1 MATLS
6 TILLI
11 VAVLI
16 LIKIG
21 MNVSAIKEDTESL
34 SDRIDN
40 IHDRISMLEDILT
53 DIDAPKTVEK
63 PSDKEIPEPVIERE
77 DEEDEQS
84 IPVVPPRIVPPPF
97 VPKPEPQ
104 PEYVPEPFVDE
115 EPRQRQPRNFEKLI
129 GENLF
134 SKIGILILVI
144 GVGFFVKYAIDRDWI
159 SEVTRAVLGFAVGI
173 GLWGLAYP
181 IRERYRSFSSVL
193 AGGGYAVCFVTTA
206 IAYNIYSIFTPIASL
221 IIMVTLTAA
230 MIGCALWLD
239 RRELAIV
246 AVAGGFVAPFIAGDP
261 DGSYLMLMVYV
272 ALLDAAVFVITMRR
286 GWWIL
291 PLISCV
297 PTWIVAAICVF
308 TGGNLPFRCWA
319 TLIVTIYFLMFSLP
333 LVSVMRR
340 NDNLPSLMTW
350 LIIMTMANA
359 FAYLWLA
366 TRLAA
371 KIPFL
376 NSVEGI
382 FPLFVAALYAA
393 VFCRYYRRDG
403 MTELQN
409 LILGLVIGFALLFWP
424 IQFSTMSVV
433 VSGLAATMAA
443 LSLMFTLTAR
453 RIYHYASCGVA
464 LLVMLL
470 LTGTEPRDFDTCFW
484 TDIICGISFLTV
496 SWLVDRRRALY
507 AAVIPG
513 RKVLY
518 GIMLWAGVIALLGG
532 VWTLADHFAEG
543 ESALMLLMAAIAAA
557 MLAVSLA
564 TLHGGYLLWSFPGFA
579 ALFFVLLPLNGTGD
593 SAIGEISLWT
603 AAALFAAVIAVS
615 GMKGFSRN
623 ITGPLSRRVYTVY
636 FNLSYTV
643 LAVAVTLYGLR
654 SAGASDSYSAGLSVA
669 MTLCGAA
676 QMIIGLNRHVKV
688 VRMTGLS
695 LFGIVIAKL
704 VLHDLWL
711 MSPVGRIIVF
721 ILLGVI
727 LLAISFLY
735 QRLRTVIF
743 ADENHPGP
751 RDPQN

>member
-21 MNVSAIKEDTESL
+21 MNVSAIKDETESL
-34 SDRIDN
+34 NDRIDSVN
-40 IHDRISMLEDILT
+40 DRISLLEQILT
-53 DIDAPKTVEK
+53 NLNAPEQPVAKSK
-63 PSDKEIPEPVIERE
+63 PEPEEIHEPVIEE
-77 DEEDEQS
+77 PEQ
-84 IPVVPPRIVPPPF
+84 PVEPRLVPPPF
-97 VPKPEPQ
+97 VPEPEPQ
-104 PEYVPEPFVDE
+104 PEYVPEPVCE
-115 EPRQRQPRNFEKLI
+115 AEPEPQRERNFEKLI

-144 GVGFFVKYAIDRDWI
+144 GIGFFVKYAIDRNWI
-159 SEVTRAVLGFAVGI
+159 SEVTRTILGFAVGI

-206 IAYNIYSIFTPIASL
+206 IAYNIYSLFSPLASL
-221 IIMVTLTAA
+221 AIMVVLTAA

-246 AVAGGFVAPFIAGDP
+246 AVTGGFVAPFIASAP
-261 DGSYLMLMVYV
+261 DGSYLMLMAYV

-286 GWWIL
+286 GWWTL

-308 TGGNLPFRCWA
+308 TGGSLPFHGWA
-319 TLIVTIYFLMFSLP
+319 TLIVTLYFLMFSLP

-340 NDNLPSLMTW
+340 NDNRPSLMTW
-350 LIIMTMANA
+350 LIIMTMVNA
-359 FAYLWLA
+359 FAYLWLS

-376 NSVEGI
+376 NPVEGI

-393 VFCRYYRRDG
+393 VFYRYYRREG
-403 MTELQN
+403 MTGIQN
-409 LILGLVIGFALLFWP
+409 LLLGLVIGFALLFWP
-424 IQFSTMSVV
+424 IQFSSMSVV
-433 VSGLAATMAA
+433 VSGLAATMVA
-443 LSLMFTLTAR
+443 LALMFTSTAR
-453 RIYHYASCGVA
+453 RIYHYASCAVA
-464 LLVMLL
+464 LLVITLL
-470 LTGTEPRDFDTCFW
+470 SHTVSYDFAPRFW
-484 TDIICGISFLTV
+484 TDVICGISFLAV
-496 SWLVDRRRALY
+496 SWLVDRHRPLY
-507 AAVIPG
+507 SAVVPG

-518 GIMLWAGVIALLGG
+518 GIMLWAGIIVLLGG

-543 ESALMLLMAAIAAA
+543 ESALMLLMGAIAAA
-557 MLAVSLA
+557 MLTVSLA

-579 ALFFVLLPLNGTGD
+579 ALFFALFPLNGTGD
-593 SAIGEISLWT
+593 TAVGEISLWT
-603 AAALFAAVIAVS
+603 AAALFAAVIAV
-615 GMKGFSRN
+615 GGVKGFCHCL
-623 ITGPLSRRVYTVY
+623 TGPLSRGVYTVY
-636 FNLSYTV
+636 FNLSYTL

-669 MTLCGAA
+669 LTLCGAV
-676 QMIIGLNRHVKV
+676 QMIVGLNRHIKL

-704 VLHDLWL
+704 VIHDLWL

-743 ADENHPGP
+743 ADENRPASH
-751 RDPQN
+751 DPQN

>member
-40 IHDRISMLEDILT
+40 IHDRISLLEDILT

-77 DEEDEQS
+77 DEEDEPS
-84 IPVVPPRIVPPPF
+84 IPVVPPRLVPPPF
-97 VPKPEPQ
+97 VPEPGPQ

-340 NDNLPSLMTW
+340 NDNCPSLMTW

-376 NSVEGI
+376 NPVEGI

-496 SWLVDRRRALY
+496 SWLVDRRALY

-743 ADENHPGP
+743 ADENHPAP

>member
-1 MATLS
+1 
-6 TILLI
+6 
-11 VAVLI
+11 
-16 LIKIG
+16 
-21 MNVSAIKEDTESL
+21 
-34 SDRIDN
+34 
-40 IHDRISMLEDILT
+40 
-53 DIDAPKTVEK
+53 
-63 PSDKEIPEPVIERE
+63 
-77 DEEDEQS
+77 
-84 IPVVPPRIVPPPF
+84 
-97 VPKPEPQ
+97 
-104 PEYVPEPFVDE
+104 
-115 EPRQRQPRNFEKLI
+115 
-129 GENLF
+129 
-134 SKIGILILVI
+134 
-144 GVGFFVKYAIDRDWI
+144 
-159 SEVTRAVLGFAVGI
+159 
-173 GLWGLAYP
+173 
-181 IRERYRSFSSVL
+181 
-193 AGGGYAVCFVTTA
+193 
-206 IAYNIYSIFTPIASL
+206 
-221 IIMVTLTAA
+221 MVTLTAA

-340 NDNLPSLMTW
+340 NDNCPSLMTW

-376 NSVEGI
+376 NPVEGI

-743 ADENHPGP
+743 ADENHPAP

>member
-77 DEEDEQS
+77 DEEDEPS
-84 IPVVPPRIVPPPF
+84 IPVVPPRLVPPPF
-97 VPKPEPQ
+97 EPEPGPQ

-297 PTWIVAAICVF
+297 PTSIVAAICVF